1 MFKAKVNKNFTKK
14 LNTSVVKTTN
24 LTTITNNKLLL
35 RHQTKNFE
43 IDVIEDNF
51 NAKTYHLKI
60 NGNSYVVKLEDELAI
75 NISKM
80 GFNMNNSK
88 KINSI
93 TSPMPGLIL
102 NINVKEGQ
110 KVKNGDVLL
119 VLEAMKMENSIT
131 SPKDGI
137 VKLIS
142 VKKGLTVEK
151 NQHLIELS

>member
-1 MFKAKVNKNFTKK
+1 MFKAKVNKSFTKSF
-14 LNTSVVKTTN
+14 NTSDVKKTD
-24 LTTITNNKLLL
+24 LTLITNNKLLL
-35 RHQTKNFE
+35 RHQSKNFE
-43 IDVIEDNF
+43 IDLMESNF
-51 NAKTYHLKI
+51 NTKTYHLKI
-60 NGNSYVVKLEDELAI
+60 NGNSYVVELEDELAI
-75 NISKM
+75 NIAKM
-80 GFNMNNSK
+80 GFSMNNSK

-119 VLEAMKMENSIT
+119 VLEAMKMENSII

-137 VKLIS
+137 VKLVS

-151 NQHLIELS
+151 NEHLIELS